1 MTLRYKV
8 MYKERLVSGVVR
20 ASPEMPPKR
29 TGFHDHAVKRNANV
43 RFPWH
48 TEKAGSVFLAAKLI
62 TEVLQ
67 QRMAILQFREMV
79 AKYVFMR

>member
-1 MTLRYKV
+1 MTLRHKVRYKG
-8 MYKERLVSGVVR
+8 MLVSG
-20 ASPEMPPKR
+20 
-29 TGFHDHAVKRNANV
+29 AVKRNMNA
-43 RFPWH
+43 RFPLY
-48 TEKAGSVFLAAKLI
+48 TEKAGSVCLAAKLI